1 MAVEKGVGAREG
13 ARAAAVRVGEMVAA
27 VTEVGGKEE
36 GEMVVD

>member
-1 MAVEKGVGAREG
+1 
-13 ARAAAVRVGEMVAA
+13 VRVEEMVAA